1 MDEQVVEYLQGYA
14 RADEYL
20 ERERMIRLSQ
30 LSVEE
35 SWEIFSAL
43 VESQQDLDLT
53 GESQAAYMAWRLET
67 LIAVRQAFYKLAQ
80 AKGWI

>member
-14 RADEYL
+14 RADEYM
-20 ERERMIRLSQ
+20 ERERMIRLAQ

-35 SWEIFSAL
+35 SWEIFCAL

-53 GESQAAYMAWRLET
+53 GESQAVYIAWRLET
-67 LIAVRQAFYKLAQ
+67 LVAVRQTYYKLAR
-80 AKGWI
+80 AKGWV